1 MSGSANPSAG
11 GSALPGCDDL
21 ARLQG
26 RYRDLRQEHELARAR
41 LARTAP
47 AEADGLRAAWRD
59 YCEVIAE
66 LDEAIAALRQ
76 LRAAPG

>member
-11 GSALPGCDDL
+11 GPALPGCDDL

-26 RYRDLRQEHELARAR
+26 RYRDLRREHELARAR